1 MGRWGGEEFIIICTQ
16 TDIKGSFT
24 LAQHIRAAI
33 EEFDFTTIGK
43 KTASFGISECTDC
56 DNENS
61 IIENA
66 DKALYQ
72 AKRDGRNKVV
82 CYNQ

>member
-1 MGRWGGEEFIIICTQ
+1 MAENLRRE
-16 TDIKGSFT
+16 
-24 LAQHIRAAI
+24 I
-33 EEFDFTTIGK
+33 EKFDFTTVGK
-43 KTASFGISECTDC
+43 ITASFGIYECRDE

-61 IIENA
+61 VIENA